1 VRDPFCQISAKLFRD
16 KRQTEE
22 NRVLREELKDFL
34 ADKADDMKAE
44 DIIILNVEGK
54 SSVTDYMI
62 ICTGTSK
69 RHVSSIADHVATEV
83 KKAGLEPLGMEGE
96 NEGEWVV
103 LDMGDA
109 MLHVMQEEHRELY
122 QLEKLWG

>member
-1 VRDPFCQISAKLFRD
+1 MQ
-16 KRQTEE
+16 
-22 NRVLREELKDFL
+22 REELKDFL
-34 ADKADDMKAE
+34 ADKADDIKAV
-44 DIIILNVEGK
+44 DIVTLDVQGK

-69 RHVSSIADHVATEV
+69 RHVSSIADHVASEA
-83 KKAGLEPLGMEGE
+83 KKAGVEPLGIDGE

-103 LDMGDA
+103 VDMGTT
-109 MLHVMQEEHRELY
+109 MLHVMQEEHRAMY

>member
-1 VRDPFCQISAKLFRD
+1 M
-16 KRQTEE
+16 
-22 NRVLREELKDFL
+22 LREELKDFL

-44 DIIILNVEGK
+44 SIVTIDVEGK

-62 ICTGTSK
+62 VCTGTSK
-69 RHVSSIADHVATEV
+69 RHVASIAQHVSDEV
-83 KKAGLEPLGMEGE
+83 RKAGMQPLGMDGQQ
-96 NEGEWVV
+96 EGEWVV
-103 LDMGDA
+103 LDMGTS

>member
-1 VRDPFCQISAKLFRD
+1 MQ
-16 KRQTEE
+16 
-22 NRVLREELKDFL
+22 REELKDFL
-34 ADKADDMKAE
+34 ADKADDMKAV
-44 DIIILNVEGK
+44 DIVTLDVQGK

-69 RHVSSIADHVATEV
+69 RHVSSIADHVASEA
-83 KKAGLEPLGMEGE
+83 KKAGVEPLGIDGE

-103 LDMGDA
+103 VDMGTT
-109 MLHVMQEEHRELY
+109 MLHVMQEEHRSMY

>member
-1 VRDPFCQISAKLFRD
+1 MSKYSSLMAVSLEDFYLQHHEL
-16 KRQTEE
+16 
-22 NRVLREELKDFL
+22 NRFL
-34 ADKADDMKAE
+34 IDKADDMKAL
-44 DIIILNVEGK
+44 DIITLDVKDK

-69 RHVSSIADHVATEV
+69 RHVSSIAEHVASEI
-83 KKAGLEPLGMEGE
+83 KKAGLDSIGMDGE
-96 NEGEWVV
+96 AEGEWVV
-103 LDMGDA
+103 LDMGSC

>member
-1 VRDPFCQISAKLFRD
+1 MQ
-16 KRQTEE
+16 
-22 NRVLREELKDFL
+22 REELNDFL
-34 ADKADDMKAE
+34 ADKADDMKAV
-44 DIIILNVEGK
+44 DIVTLDVQGK

-69 RHVSSIADHVATEV
+69 RHVSSIADHVASEA
-83 KKAGLEPLGMEGE
+83 KKAGVDPLGMNGE

-103 LDMGDA
+103 VDLGTT
-109 MLHVMQEEHRELY
+109 MLHVMQEEHRAMY